1 MALVALVLAERPL
14 AVLFVAFHAVAVEGR
29 HAVGDELRGLDVS
42 VADRAVGI
50 AGVHVHGLPG
60 GGQLAVV
67 RKGMATCAA
76 LHARVE
82 PFLMAV
88 RALGMCRSLH
98 VGDVPHRLVEVAG
111 RAAGGFRL
119 DVGVGMMAVRTGKV
133 VLLGMGRVVPLRG
146 RAAHMVAGRAG
157 RLVVRKGSDVILPE
171 GAVEVDA
178 VARAAGLDIFARLRR
193 FVMAGFTGYLVVFSV
208 PPVVEHDP
216 SPGVFEQEADRRFPN
231 RVMSIAY
238 DRHHGHQTAKNG
250 DKDMTSWHDKH
261 SLS

>member
-1 MALVALVLAERPL
+1 
-14 AVLFVAFHAVAVEGR
+14 
-29 HAVGDELRGLDVS
+29 
-42 VADRAVGI
+42 
-50 AGVHVHGLPG
+50 
-60 GGQLAVV
+60 
-67 RKGMATCAA
+67 
-76 LHARVE
+76 
-82 PFLMAV
+82 MAV

-119 DVGVGMMAVRTGKV
+119 DVGVGMMAVRTGKA

-146 RAAHMVAGRAG
+146 ALPMVAGRAG
-157 RLVVRKGSDVILPE
+157 RLVVRKGNDVILPE

-216 SPGVFEQEADRRFPN
+216 SPAFFEQEADR

-238 DRHHGHQTAKNG
+238 DRHHGHQTAKTVT
-250 DKDMTSWHDKH
+250 KDMTSWHDKH
-261 SLS
+261 SLP

>member
-1 MALVALVLAERPL
+1 
-14 AVLFVAFHAVAVEGR
+14 
-29 HAVGDELRGLDVS
+29 
-42 VADRAVGI
+42 
-50 AGVHVHGLPG
+50 
-60 GGQLAVV
+60 
-67 RKGMATCAA
+67 
-76 LHARVE
+76 
-82 PFLMAV
+82 
-88 RALGMCRSLH
+88 
-98 VGDVPHRLVEVAG
+98 
-111 RAAGGFRL
+111 
-119 DVGVGMMAVRTGKV
+119 
-133 VLLGMGRVVPLRG
+133 MGRVVPLRG

-157 RLVVRKGSDVILPE
+157 RLVVSKGSDVILPE

-216 SPGVFEQEADRRFPN
+216 SPGVFEQEAGRRFPN

-261 SLS
+261 SLP

>member
-1 MALVALVLAERPL
+1 MRSGMSSEALTSPWQTVQSASPGFTSTGCPEA
-14 AVLFVAFHAVAVEGR
+14 
-29 HAVGDELRGLDVS
+29 DSLRLS
-42 VADRAVGI
+42 V
-50 AGVHVHGLPG
+50 
-60 GGQLAVV
+60 
-67 RKGMATCAA
+67 KGWH

-119 DVGVGMMAVRTGKV
+119 DVGVGMMAVRTGKA

-238 DRHHGHQTAKNG
+238 HRHHGHQTAKNG

-261 SLS
+261 SLP